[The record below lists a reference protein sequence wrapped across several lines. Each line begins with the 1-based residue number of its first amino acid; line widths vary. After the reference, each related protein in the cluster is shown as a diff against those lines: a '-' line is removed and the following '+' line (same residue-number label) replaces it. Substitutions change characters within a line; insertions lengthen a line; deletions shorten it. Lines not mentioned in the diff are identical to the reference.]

1 MSLFK
6 TEEQEGKSGPVWG
19 LVPAGGG
26 GCKERVWE
34 VNMVEILHIQ
44 I

>member
-19 LVPAGGG
+19 LVPAGGEYG
-26 GCKERVWE
+26 GNITYS
-34 VNMVEILHIQ
+34 NMKMEK
-44 I
+44 